1 MRKSL
6 TTILLALLALLS
18 VVAAAFLA
26 VDGSLARLTG
36 WYHFRPGMHL
46 FPAENLDRLQQVC
59 WMRIRDLHDSIECER
74 TEDGTWWIKAPFRDR
89 MSPAAAQSI
98 LSFTAQARLV
108 DTLPLN
114 HTTRA
119 SLREFGVE
127 TTPHTIT
134 LKVPNGSDIEEQ
146 TTIARYTL
154 GSASP
159 WLADAED
166 GEHVLPTSYLR
177 TDFYGRDRRIH
188 VVSGNIL
195 SIFKNGLEGLR
206 DPHPLSFDPD
216 ALRQLI
222 IRKNGEQE
230 LTFSRM
236 SAESPWG
243 ITTPTICDAE
253 QVELDSLIASLARMK
268 ALRVDALDSVPE
280 LPAEPELTF
289 EFTLESGEPLRF
301 CIYAPFSS
309 PADGQKLCYA
319 TVSNRPVV
327 FTLPVEPKLR
337 RRGVYSQIVNNI
349 LSLPVLPASM
359 QARIHAAGDS
369 IYLADLPL
377 TLSRLRS
384 QKLSNIAAGDI
395 DRVLLRSRFFPYP
408 VHLRRIPGD
417 DEGQTEDVW
426 MFSAAGRPYA
436 EADAEIVNQFLN
448 SMSSVPVAG
457 FVKDLSPQENPAITL
472 RHYGLHQP
480 DYTLILQPR
489 ECAARAV
496 LFGVDMPLVKDRA
509 PRVFY
514 MKSYSDGLENY
525 WLGME
530 QNMLSIYRLNPK
542 MTKLFSFFPQTWRKR
557 NLTQF
562 PISALRT
569 LTLNYQQA
577 PLVLHYDYIGES
589 WTGTLGTEDISP
601 RINPHRTDYYVRHLQ
616 KIRVVQW
623 LAEDDADALRA
634 LQEIAFSVKLDL
646 EITDYTEIEHLTVH
660 QKGDE
665 AMTPEDTSRMAMVRR
680 MLSEEDSPLDDA
692 YRQIALGERKT
703 HHQSITIEVAPA
715 SAGGKSSFFYGR
727 IRETGDLFILS
738 FEDGLGL
745 DGQLLD

>member
-6 TTILLALLALLS
+6 TTLILALLALLS

-36 WYHFRPGMHL
+36 WYHFRPGMYL
-46 FPAENLDRLQQVC
+46 FPGENLDRLQQVS
-59 WMRIRDLHDSIECER
+59 WMRIRDLHDTIECER
-74 TEDGTWWIKAPFRDR
+74 AEDGSWWIVNPFRDR
-89 MSPAAAQSI
+89 MSPSAALSI
-98 LSFTAQARLV
+98 LNFTAQARLV
-108 DTLPLN
+108 DSLPYN
-114 HTTRA
+114 QATRA

-127 TTPHTIT
+127 TSPHTII
-134 LKVPNGSDIEEQ
+134 LKVPVGESDM
-146 TTIARYTL
+146 TTVARYTL

-206 DPHPLSFDPD
+206 DPHPLSFAPD
-216 ALRQLI
+216 SLRQLTI
-222 IRKNGEQE
+222 LRKDRAAE

-236 SAESPWG
+236 SAESPWS
-243 ITTPTICDAE
+243 ISSPTICDAE
-253 QVELDSLIASLARMK
+253 QSEMDTLLVSLVRMK
-268 ALRVDALDSVPE
+268 ALRVDAQDSVPE
-280 LPAEPELTF
+280 LPAEPLVEL
-289 EFTLESGEPLRF
+289 EFTLENGEQLRLS
-301 CIYAPFSS
+301 IYPPFNS

-337 RRGVYSQIVNNI
+337 RRGVYSQLVNNI
-349 LSLPVLPASM
+349 LSLPVLPTPM
-359 QARIHAAGDS
+359 QARLQNAGDF

-377 TLSRLRS
+377 TLNRLRS
-384 QKLSNIAAGDI
+384 QKLSNIAPKDV

-408 VHLRRIPGD
+408 LHLRRIPGD
-417 DEGQTEDVW
+417 SEGQTEDVW
-426 MFSAAGRPYA
+426 MFSAAGQPYA
-436 EADAEIVNQFLN
+436 EADPEIVNQFLS

-457 FVKDLSPQENPAITL
+457 FVHDFTPQENPSGVL
-472 RHYGLHQP
+472 RRYGLHQP

-496 LFGVDMPLVKDRA
+496 LFGVDMPLVKDRS

-514 MKSYSDGLENY
+514 MKSYRDATESY

-530 QNMLSIYRLNPK
+530 QNMLSIYRLSPK
-542 MTKLFSFFPQTWRKR
+542 MTKLFSFFPRTWRKR
-557 NLTQF
+557 TLTHF

-569 LTLNYQQA
+569 LTLNYQRV

-589 WTGTLGTEDISP
+589 WSGTLGEEDITP

-623 LAEDDADALRA
+623 LDTEDQDALKA
-634 LQEIAFSVKLDL
+634 LEEIVFSVKLDL
-646 EITDYTEIEHLTVH
+646 ELTDYSDVEQLIVH

-665 AMTPEDTSRMAMVRR
+665 SAAPGDSTRMDMVKR
-680 MLSEEDSPLDDA
+680 MLNDDDSPLDDA

-703 HHQSITIEVAPA
+703 QRRSITIEVAPG
-715 SAGGKSSFFYGR
+715 SAGGKSAFFYGR

>member
-1 MRKSL
+1 MRKKI
-6 TTILLALLALLS
+6 TTLLLALLALLS

-36 WYHFRPGMHL
+36 WYHFRPGMYL
-46 FPAENLDRLQQVC
+46 FPGENLDRLQHVI
-59 WMRIRDLHDSIECER
+59 WMRIRDLHDTIECER
-74 TEDGTWWIKAPFRDR
+74 AEDGSWWITAPFRDR

-98 LSFTAQARLV
+98 LSFTGQARLV

-127 TTPHTIT
+127 TAPHTIT
-134 LKVPNGSDIEEQ
+134 LKVPAGEGEM

-154 GSASP
+154 GSTSP

-166 GEHVLPTSYLR
+166 GEHVLPTTYLR
-177 TDFYGRDRRIH
+177 TDFYGRDHRIH

-195 SIFKNGLEGLR
+195 SIFKNGLQGLR
-206 DPHPLSFDPD
+206 DPHPLSMDPD
-216 ALRQLI
+216 TLRRLTIQ
-222 IRKNGEQE
+222 NGNEPE
-230 LTFSRM
+230 LVLTRM
-236 SAESPWG
+236 SAESPWA
-243 ITTPTICDAE
+243 ISSPTLCDAE
-253 QVELDSLIASLARMK
+253 QSEVDALIASLTRMK
-268 ALRVDALDSVPE
+268 ALRVEAAVPE
-280 LPAEPELTF
+280 LPAEPQMVL
-289 EFTLESGEPLRF
+289 EFTQESGESLRF
-301 CIYAPFSS
+301 CIYAPFTSS
-309 PADGQKLCYA
+309 ADGQKLCYA

-327 FTLPVEPKLR
+327 FTLAVEPKLR
-337 RRGVYSQIVNNI
+337 RRGVYSQLVNNI

-359 QARIHAAGDS
+359 QARIQAAGDS

-377 TLSRLRS
+377 ELSRLRS
-384 QKLSNIAAGDI
+384 QKLSNIATRDI

-408 VHLRRIPGD
+408 LHLRRIPGD
-417 DEGQTEDVW
+417 AEGQTEDVW

-436 EADAEIVNQFLN
+436 EADAEVVTQFLN
-448 SMSSVPVAG
+448 SLSNVPVAG
-457 FVKDLSPQENPAITL
+457 FVHDFSPQENPTPLL
-472 RHYGLHQP
+472 RRYGLLQP

-496 LFGVDMPLVKDRA
+496 LFGVDMPLVKDRS

-514 MKSYSDGLENY
+514 MKSHHDGKQNY

-530 QNMLSIYRLNPK
+530 QNMYSIYRLSPK

-557 NLTQF
+557 NLTEF
-562 PISALRT
+562 PVSALRT

-577 PLVLHYDYIGES
+577 ALVLHYDYIGET
-589 WTGTLGTEDISP
+589 WTGSLGEEDITP

-623 LAEDDADALRA
+623 LTEDDREALAA
-634 LQEIAFSVKLDL
+634 LEREVAFSVKLEL
-646 EITDYTEIEHLTVH
+646 EITDYSDVEQLTVE

-665 AMTPEDTSRMAMVRR
+665 NMTPEDADRMAQVER
-680 MLSEEDSPLDDA
+680 MLSDGDSELDKA
-692 YRQIALGERKT
+692 YRKIALGTRKT
-703 HHQSITIEVAPA
+703 HRQSITIEITPA
-715 SAGGKSSFFYGR
+715 SDGGRSSFFYGR